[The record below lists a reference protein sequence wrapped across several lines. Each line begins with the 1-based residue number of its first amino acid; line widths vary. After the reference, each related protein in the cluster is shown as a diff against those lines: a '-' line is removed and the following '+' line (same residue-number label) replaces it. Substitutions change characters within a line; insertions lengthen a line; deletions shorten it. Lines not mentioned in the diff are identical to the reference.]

1 VKIVIKGGI
10 MPIPKFTGKY
20 CKNNCF
26 YLTSLNT
33 CALYPTGINGTL
45 KRVKKGKRLRE
56 HACVIKYG
64 LIGRRIKPKT
74 FKSIIIKET
83 TTSEITKRWIVKY
96 KWRQAGI
103 GSIYYCRSNQRYCFI
118 PITIGNN
125 LINSNILRELADFLD
140 AADKGLKIKKGDKDG
155 YN

>member
-1 VKIVIKGGI
+1 

-26 YLTSLNT
+26 FLMMGGQ
-33 CALYPTGINGTL
+33 CALYPKDITITHQIGL
-45 KRVKKGKRLRE
+45 KNKRLRK

-64 LIGRRIKPKT
+64 LKPQKRKPKSEYK
-74 FKSIIIKET
+74 FIIIKEQ
-83 TTSEITKRWIVKY
+83 TTSEITKLWTVKY
-96 KWRQAGI
+96 KWREAALGR
-103 GSIYYCRSNQRYCFI
+103 IYYCRANQRYCFV
-118 PITIGNN
+118 PIIIGNN
-125 LINSNILRELADFLD
+125 PINSNILRELADFLD